1 MPRLKKMHESLRS
14 GVNGAKGRFG
24 PSRIALS
31 GSFKNAN
38 WSKEG
43 SAFGNML
50 KKNLQLST
58 ATRSLRYSKQ
68 GLRFTI
74 VNQPCY
80 FFLKKEVKKKE
91 KLYCVGLVAGG
102 YLSITFG
109 DLY

>member
-1 MPRLKKMHESLRS
+1 MPRLKKMHGSLRS
-14 GVNGAKGRFG
+14 GVNGAKGRSG
-24 PSRIALS
+24 PSRVALS

-43 SAFGNML
+43 SAFGNTL

-80 FFLKKEVKKKE
+80 LKKKEVKKKE